1 MIYTCKIFIHVIL
14 LLLLLLWYASCFNT
28 FEHPK
33 TCACLGTLL
42 WWSRSIKVCGTGGG
56 LSAVLSMELLLVWRL
71 VKVEVTCEFKPE
83 KIREAASNNKY
94 SGVLSVVGCLIL
106 LWTYS
111 LFFLHFTKNYRPS
124 AFMQHTFQWHRR
136 LSTCLLIFIWVWI
149 SHLAQY
155 YMGRGGSNLYKSR
168 AGIFG
173 LRGPG
178 LWCGVKTQTLIG
190 PSPVH
195 RN

>member
-1 MIYTCKIFIHVIL
+1 MIYTCKIFIHVI
-14 LLLLLLWYASCFNT
+14 LLLWYASCFNT

-33 TCACLGTLL
+33 TCAFWVL

-106 LWTYS
+106 L
-111 LFFLHFTKNYRPS
+111 
-124 AFMQHTFQWHRR
+124 
-136 LSTCLLIFIWVWI
+136 
-149 SHLAQY
+149 
-155 YMGRGGSNLYKSR
+155 
-168 AGIFG
+168 
-173 LRGPG
+173 
-178 LWCGVKTQTLIG
+178 
-190 PSPVH
+190 
-195 RN
+195 